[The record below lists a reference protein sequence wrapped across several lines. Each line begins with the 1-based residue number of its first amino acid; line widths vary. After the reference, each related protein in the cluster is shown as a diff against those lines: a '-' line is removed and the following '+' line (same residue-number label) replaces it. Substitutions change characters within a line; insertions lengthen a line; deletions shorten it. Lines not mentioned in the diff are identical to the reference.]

1 MMNWMNL
8 HLKIPKSLDYKLG
21 VITKKNRMDRNTIDE
36 IVESNLTPDNE
47 EDREFFFNETWKL
60 YFHDPSST
68 NWNSNS
74 YVHIAD
80 IVTII
85 DFLQIYDVL
94 KEKLHM
100 GMFFLMR
107 EHIFPKWDNEH
118 NKNGSFVSIKVLKN
132 MVSSFGE
139 DILSKLLGETL
150 INENLYDINTH
161 WEKINGISFSPKKHF
176 CIVKIWMKD
185 NKIKNSNSFNISNE
199 YNGNLL
205 FKNYEYN

>member
-80 IVTII
+80 IVTTT
-85 DFLQIYDVL
+85 VA
-94 KEKLHM
+94 H
-100 GMFFLMR
+100 
-107 EHIFPKWDNEH
+107 
-118 NKNGSFVSIKVLKN
+118 
-132 MVSSFGE
+132 
-139 DILSKLLGETL
+139 LSR
-150 INENLYDINTH
+150 
-161 WEKINGISFSPKKHF
+161 
-176 CIVKIWMKD
+176 
-185 NKIKNSNSFNISNE
+185 
-199 YNGNLL
+199 
-205 FKNYEYN
+205 